1 MIRKKKLHRKN
12 ERIYLGKFIKKV
24 KVKNWQMEML
34 MMMMTNTNTPRPN
47 PDTCLVRLDG
57 QILFESWKKNLQ
69 IQKYP
74 DTCGVGK
81 KSQITTLL

>member
-1 MIRKKKLHRKN
+1 MNHVNRKSDVFRRAPLSKKKNIKIIIRRKKLHRKK

-34 MMMMTNTNTPRPN
+34 MMMITNTNTPRPN

-57 QILFESWKKNLQ
+57 QILFES
-69 IQKYP
+69 
-74 DTCGVGK
+74 
-81 KSQITTLL
+81 

>member
-1 MIRKKKLHRKN
+1 MHRKN

-57 QILFESWKKNLQ
+57 QILFES
-69 IQKYP
+69 
-74 DTCGVGK
+74 
-81 KSQITTLL
+81 